1 MASSDQDAIS
11 LQVSLPQMLDLAL
24 GTPEVGAFNFN
35 LLHNFLHVV
44 LHQIDLKNT
53 KVEYRGDNANRIK
66 TMVSSLKSGPSI
78 ALHEYSIT
86 DGSGNIFQRGENAEG
101 LSSPVDIVAADKNN
115 GLRMSKGTKQQVGP
129 GAGTALESIIYVE
142 PVLDGATPTGL
153 AFKDLDDSV
162 KRLQQ
167 QFQAL
172 EELATTPE
180 MVERLKTSRT
190 DPLSDMWHVININKR
205 LDATE
210 QGINKAM
217 TMLQDLIK
225 GDKIEIIGS
234 DKAPEDVKI
243 LNDRITE
250 LEMNLVYLNDDL
262 KNIKESQ
269 NTKVASTKNLSPTP
283 GKSEHEKMPKSNQD
297 VPTAGSKS
305 SSKSPS
311 STSENKESSASK
323 IKKSEPQLPIT
334 NSKSLVAA
342 SDTSSPKT
350 SKTDSPQADNSTTLK
365 EVKKEISSVS
375 VAEESSKPVD
385 TASEL
390 VSGSA
395 DSSKTDNKKEIIEAP
410 GQQTTTSRAAITK
423 SGSVI
428 GNIDLS
434 ELKTDVDNIKT
445 EMEQT
450 KADISNMKKEVEKT
464 KQDTMDTQL
473 KVDNLSKSMENYNIP
488 IDNNINTTN
497 NSLENAQSSN
507 VSSNIE
513 IPEAVN
519 DARTESG
526 TNIQAD
532 NSTLANSTSNNAAL
546 NDAHKNEKTVKLPS
560 VVNTQNSSKSKLST
574 PKVTGNNSQVENIL
588 STPKLTG
595 NNSKVENNSSTPKV
609 TANSSKAENNSTPKV
624 TANNSKIE
632 NNSTPKVTGDNS
644 KVENNLS
651 TPKVTGNNSKVEN
664 NLSTPKLKENNSK
677 NEDKKSQLI
686 DGQKLF
692 LNLPGN
698 EDEKIELMEAI
709 RNIEIMYGEAIQNLE
724 VRILSLEDSIKT
736 INEKM
741 CNLEDGLECSAGD
754 GIQEIQELVTTIQGI
769 QNDIEKINQT
779 AARLCQEKEDRD
791 KCTKGLSEQIELL
804 KTVKADKE
812 ELQGALADKAD
823 AHTVNNKVSCD
834 KFDTTCED
842 LTRCLDNTI
851 AKLTHQE
858 YIWQEALD
866 SVQQEVE
873 GKLDK
878 IEISPIKEFVNTRLK
893 LLQDK
898 LKILFDKRRETEA
911 AGTRKILTD
920 VQCIS
925 CDKKTMMKVTES
937 INYRSDPMPCSRAIK
952 PYLIYELN
960 QVKKQH
966 KKVPSRTAI
975 QFSPAS
981 PKRSKFDQMDKPS
994 RDQICTRYC
1003 GGSHTITSPHQRI
1016 MRMGHFLAQW
1026 GPEAIQLGEGVVQGS
1041 DGQLYKSR
1049 PMPSGAVSRKPDP
1062 CDPCTCNET
1071 EVKKTSPVSR
1081 QSSDV
1086 TAAAPP
1092 KTSQISQNKT
1102 VSTTQATSRRQ
1113 SIKKTANSSKG
1124 LHSTQSLQRE
1134 PKSSSNVSPTSLT
1147 IKQEKSEEK
1156 FTPSPPISPQRTS
1169 ITISKINEE
1178 EENDDESIEENYE

>member
-210 QGINKAM
+210 QGIN
-217 TMLQDLIK
+217 
-225 GDKIEIIGS
+225 
-234 DKAPEDVKI
+234 
-243 LNDRITE
+243 
-250 LEMNLVYLNDDL
+250 
-262 KNIKESQ
+262 
-269 NTKVASTKNLSPTP
+269 
-283 GKSEHEKMPKSNQD
+283 
-297 VPTAGSKS
+297 
-305 SSKSPS
+305 
-311 STSENKESSASK
+311 
-323 IKKSEPQLPIT
+323 
-334 NSKSLVAA
+334 
-342 SDTSSPKT
+342 
-350 SKTDSPQADNSTTLK
+350 
-365 EVKKEISSVS
+365 
-375 VAEESSKPVD
+375 
-385 TASEL
+385 
-390 VSGSA
+390 
-395 DSSKTDNKKEIIEAP
+395 
-410 GQQTTTSRAAITK
+410 
-423 SGSVI
+423 
-428 GNIDLS
+428 
-434 ELKTDVDNIKT
+434 
-445 EMEQT
+445 
-450 KADISNMKKEVEKT
+450 
-464 KQDTMDTQL
+464 
-473 KVDNLSKSMENYNIP
+473 
-488 IDNNINTTN
+488 
-497 NSLENAQSSN
+497 
-507 VSSNIE
+507 
-513 IPEAVN
+513 
-519 DARTESG
+519 
-526 TNIQAD
+526 
-532 NSTLANSTSNNAAL
+532 
-546 NDAHKNEKTVKLPS
+546 
-560 VVNTQNSSKSKLST
+560 
-574 PKVTGNNSQVENIL
+574 
-588 STPKLTG
+588 
-595 NNSKVENNSSTPKV
+595 
-609 TANSSKAENNSTPKV
+609 
-624 TANNSKIE
+624 
-632 NNSTPKVTGDNS
+632 
-644 KVENNLS
+644 
-651 TPKVTGNNSKVEN
+651 
-664 NLSTPKLKENNSK
+664 
-677 NEDKKSQLI
+677 
-686 DGQKLF
+686 
-692 LNLPGN
+692 
-698 EDEKIELMEAI
+698 
-709 RNIEIMYGEAIQNLE
+709 
-724 VRILSLEDSIKT
+724 
-736 INEKM
+736 
-741 CNLEDGLECSAGD
+741 
-754 GIQEIQELVTTIQGI
+754 
-769 QNDIEKINQT
+769 
-779 AARLCQEKEDRD
+779 
-791 KCTKGLSEQIELL
+791 KGLSEQIELL